1 MLNYLKK
8 AETKKT
14 KKNKK
19 KQKQKKKKNKTK
31 TKKFNNSRTQTEVKR
46 LDYML
51 IYSFY
56 FRNRKL
62 KQKDSPRN

>member
-8 AETKKT
+8 AETKK
-14 KKNKK
+14 KNNKT
-19 KQKQKKKKNKTK
+19 KQKTKNKTK

>member
-8 AETKKT
+8 AETKK
-14 KKNKK
+14 KK
-19 KQKQKKKKNKTK
+19 KTKQKTKNKTN

>member
-8 AETKKT
+8 AETKK
-14 KKNKK
+14 KKKK
-19 KQKQKKKKNKTK
+19 KQKTKNKTK

>member
-8 AETKKT
+8 AETKK
-14 KKNKK
+14 KK
-19 KQKQKKKKNKTK
+19 KTKQKTKNKTK

>member
-8 AETKKT
+8 AETKK
-14 KKNKK
+14 KK
-19 KQKQKKKKNKTK
+19 KKTKQKTKNKTK